1 MNKLKDYMM
10 NESSEFSPVENNPLV
25 YLLLIPKILH
35 GDVETI
41 KKDPIVKNVVDLMEK
56 FVKTLDKDVIK
67 LLKTNY
73 APHALLDL
81 FKLSKNYRETFD
93 NYMTDMRSLVCNE
106 EKNFMKCLALEKK
119 FDELFASPE
128 FVSYRN
134 TL

>member
-1 MNKLKDYMM
+1 MNDLKNYMM

-41 KKDPIVKNVVDLMEK
+41 KKDPIMKNVIDLMEK
-56 FVKTLDKDVIK
+56 FVKGLDKDVIK
-67 LLKTNY
+67 LLKQNY
-73 APHALLDL
+73 APHSLMDM
-81 FKLSKNYRETFD
+81 FKLSKNYRDTFD
-93 NYMTDMRSLVCNE
+93 NYIIDMRSLICNE

-119 FDELFASPE
+119 FDELLASPE
-128 FVSYRN
+128 FVTYRN

>member
-1 MNKLKDYMM
+1 MNDLKNYMM

-41 KKDPIVKNVVDLMEK
+41 KKDPIMKNVIDLMEK
-56 FVKTLDKDVIK
+56 FVKGLDKDVIK
-67 LLKTNY
+67 LLKQNY
-73 APHALLDL
+73 APHSLMDM
-81 FKLSKNYRETFD
+81 FKLSKNYRGTFD
-93 NYMTDMRSLVCNE
+93 NYIIDMRSLVCNE

-119 FDELFASPE
+119 FDELLASPE
-128 FVSYRN
+128 FVTYRN